1 MGKKDV
7 YILRPEKSS
16 RSVLYVYFGIL
27 VFIIVFFPFFALT
40 LRYQLGMIFS
50 TVFNWLGVMCMTFG
64 AFFIIISLVSLFANS
79 RGSNWAR
86 NLIVGIVLIWIGC
99 WCTGAVVKL
108 FGFTIGSSTSG
119 GSGGYH

>member
-64 AFFIIISLVSLFANS
+64 AFFIIISL
-79 RGSNWAR
+79 
-86 NLIVGIVLIWIGC
+86 I
-99 WCTGAVVKL
+99 
-108 FGFTIGSSTSG
+108 
-119 GSGGYH
+119 